1 MKKTLFNSSST
12 IPWFLGVFWLF
23 ASEVLPGKGL
33 LNDAQHPT
41 KKLLEFQK
49 ERNVTHS
56 TFFKKQSFK
65 AGSEIT
71 EMIEL
76 AEELLKPLISICLMK
91 HKNKQGEKLGK
102 INKWDFWNWKIYYW
116 NEHLD

>member
-1 MKKTLFNSSST
+1 MKIIQWKKTLFNSPST
-12 IPWFLGVFWLF
+12 IPWFLGMFWLF
-23 ASEVLPGKGL
+23 TSEVLPGEGL
-33 LNDAQHPT
+33 LSDAQHPT

-65 AGSEIT
+65 AGSEVT

-91 HKNKQGEKLGK
+91 H
-102 INKWDFWNWKIYYW
+102 
-116 NEHLD
+116 